1 MKMADN
7 KKDVKLEEGS
17 IRKGGLGN
25 KPSTP
30 RPEPPKAQNVST
42 SDSGKTK
49 K

>member
-1 MKMADN
+1 MADE
-7 KKDVKLEEGS
+7 KKEVRLEEGS

-42 SDSGKTK
+42 QDSQKAK